1 MRSNLA
7 AYTEGSPTA
16 ARRLRI
22 SVVTETYPP
31 EVNGVAMTMEHMING
46 LLARGHRVQLIK
58 PRQTSAETD
67 HREGNLEVVP
77 QPAFTLPFYRA
88 VKVGFPASRTL
99 QRYWRAVPPDV
110 VHVATEG
117 PLGRSALSSAKRL
130 RVPASSSFHTNFHS
144 YSRHYGFGLLAK
156 PIIGYLRRFHNRTAC
171 TLVATEELAGQ
182 LRELGFRRTR
192 ILSRG
197 VDTRL
202 FNPARRSEALRRAWG
217 VAPDD
222 PVLLYVGRL
231 AAEKNLDLVVR
242 AFQAVHARSP
252 RARLVLVGDGPL
264 HATLV
269 GRCPQA
275 LFRGMRL
282 GEELAAHY
290 ASADIFLFPS
300 LTETFGNV
308 TLEAMASGLAM
319 VAFDYAAAR
328 QHVEHERSGLRVPV
342 GDPVA
347 FITAAC
353 DLAAA
358 ADSWRRLGEAARR
371 AVEPF
376 DWEHIYRDFETI
388 LLELTTQGDDHV

>member
-7 AYTEGSPTA
+7 ASIESSPVTD
-16 ARRLRI
+16 RSLRI

-31 EVNGVAMTMEHMING
+31 EVNGVAMTMEHMVKG
-46 LLARGHRVQLIK
+46 LLARGHRVQLIR
-58 PRQTSAETD
+58 PRQFPNETD
-67 HREGNLEVVP
+67 SHQGNLQIVP
-77 QPAFTLPFYRA
+77 QPGFTLPFYRA
-88 VKVGFPASRTL
+88 VKVGFPASRAL
-99 QRYWRAVPPDV
+99 QRCWRADPPDV

-130 RVPASSSFHTNFHS
+130 HLPASSSFHTNFHS
-144 YSRHYGFGLLAK
+144 YSRHYGFGMLAK
-156 PIIGYLRRFHNRTAC
+156 PIIGYLRRFHNRTSC
-171 TLVATEELAGQ
+171 TLVATEELAKQ

-202 FNPARRSEALRRAWG
+202 FKPTQRSDALRRTWG
-217 VAPDD
+217 VADDD

-231 AAEKNLDLVVR
+231 AAEKNLDLVIR
-242 AFQAVHARSP
+242 AFQAIHTRVP

-264 HATLV
+264 REALAS
-269 GRCPQA
+269 RCPQA
-275 LFRGMRL
+275 IFRGMRL
-282 GEELAAHY
+282 GEELATHY

-308 TLEAMASGLAM
+308 TLEAMASGLAV

-328 QHVEHERSGLRVPV
+328 QHLEQGHSGLLA
-342 GDPVA
+342 PVA
-347 FITAAC
+347 DAAAFIAAAC
-353 DLAAA
+353 DLVAAPKRW
-358 ADSWRRLGEAARR
+358 SRMGEAARL

-376 DWEHIYRDFETI
+376 DWEHIYRDFEII
-388 LLELTTQGDDHV
+388 LLELIAQGDEHV